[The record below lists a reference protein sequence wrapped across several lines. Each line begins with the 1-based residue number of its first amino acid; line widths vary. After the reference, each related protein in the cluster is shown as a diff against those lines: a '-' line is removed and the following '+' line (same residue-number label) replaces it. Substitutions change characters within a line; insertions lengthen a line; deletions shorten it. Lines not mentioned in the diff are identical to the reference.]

1 MDARKTADQKTNE
14 MAREAAE
21 RVQESASKAADGLR
35 DYQIK
40 ILAATQANIDAFF
53 EYAQEVLNARSVP
66 ELVELSTTHS
76 RRQLEMMTEQA
87 REIMSAAQKMATEGA
102 RPLTS
107 GFINQFRQIT

>member
-1 MDARKTADQKTNE
+1 MDDRKTAGKKADE

-21 RVQESASKAADGLR
+21 RAQESSANAANGLR
-35 DYQIK
+35 DCQMK
-40 ILAATQANIDAFF
+40 ILLATRANIDAFF
-53 EYAQEVLNARSVP
+53 AYAQEALNARTVP

-87 REIMSAAQKMATEGA
+87 REIMSAAQKMATESA

-107 GFINQFRQIT
+107 GFTNQFGHMT